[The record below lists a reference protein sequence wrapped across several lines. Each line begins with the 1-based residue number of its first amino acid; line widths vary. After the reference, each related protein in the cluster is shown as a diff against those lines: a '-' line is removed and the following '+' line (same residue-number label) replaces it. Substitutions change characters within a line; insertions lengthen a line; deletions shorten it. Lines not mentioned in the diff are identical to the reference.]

1 MWVRDLKKSL
11 VGRCQ
16 EGHEVMVSESSS
28 PLVKEPFHC
37 ELLSLFVCV
46 FNNSHNNGCHKGQPW
61 GSCWVNAFSK
71 GWRRKY
77 VDEIVVDPNT
87 VWLAKAA
94 EPCEKLQMDFI
105 SSGFPDKDKNGS

>member
-1 MWVRDLKKSL
+1 MRGNVEKGFPEDRMWKRDLKKRL

-28 PLVKEPFHC
+28 PLAKEPFHC

-61 GSCWVNAFSK
+61 GSC
-71 GWRRKY
+71 
-77 VDEIVVDPNT
+77 
-87 VWLAKAA
+87 
-94 EPCEKLQMDFI
+94 
-105 SSGFPDKDKNGS
+105 